1 MRVDKSG
8 ALEKSTDVT
17 DLPVYEFNIALE
29 TTGGDVSFLNRKDG
43 IHNRIIHNIVRAS
56 LIYSNQYAK
65 KWRCA
70 AETSAEVYRF
80 KIHNALDNT
89 SPRFSW
95 YVKRPNINEL
105 SSCGWDIYPITS
117 KHNKLEYRTQEV
129 TLMGNTN
136 SRATIKWWDPH
147 TKQLRF

>member
-17 DLPVYEFNIALE
+17 DIPVYEFNIALE

-65 KWRCA
+65 NGVVRLKHPLKSIDSKFTMHWTTPHLA
-70 AETSAEVYRF
+70 FPGMLNVLILMNSVHVDGTS
-80 KIHNALDNT
+80 IPSHQNIINWNT
-89 SPRFSW
+89 
-95 YVKRPNINEL
+95 EL
-105 SSCGWDIYPITS
+105 
-117 KHNKLEYRTQEV
+117 KK
-129 TLMGNTN
+129 
-136 SRATIKWWDPH
+136 
-147 TKQLRF
+147 